1 MQIKTK
7 AIVISSL
14 KYGEAD
20 VIAKCFTLEK
30 GLVSYMLKGI
40 RKSKRGKLRM
50 SMFQQ
55 LSLLNIEAFHKEN
68 KNLQYLKEVK
78 VSYRYLSLQS
88 NIYKSTMVMFLAEV
102 LKSCIQEEE
111 RNEALFYFLQDS
123 FISLDKAESISNFHL
138 QFIVKLTQFLGF
150 YPDNQSIDFPFFD
163 MLNGVFQLKE
173 YNTYSFNNSNS
184 ELLKEFMKNSEYNST
199 NPIKLNQERR
209 KSFLDFMML
218 YYELH
223 LQGFRKPK
231 SLEVLQQIF

>member
-7 AIVISSL
+7 AIVISTI
-14 KYGEAD
+14 KYSEAD
-20 VIAKCFTLEK
+20 VIAKCFTQEK

-55 LSLLNIEAFHKEN
+55 LSLLEIEAFHKEN

-78 VSYRYLSLQS
+78 VFHPYHSLQS
-88 NIYKSTMVMFLAEV
+88 NVYKSTMVMFLAEV

-111 RNEALFYFLQDS
+111 KNEALFYFLQESFVYLDETDS
-123 FISLDKAESISNFHL
+123 IKNFHL
-138 QFIVKLTQFLGF
+138 HFIVKLTQHLGF
-150 YPDNQSIDFPFFD
+150 YPDNQSIGFPFFD

-173 YNTYSFNNSNS
+173 YNSYSFNNSNS
-184 ELLKEFMKNSEYNST
+184 ELLKELMKSLEYKEANQ
-199 NPIKLNQERR
+199 IKLNQERR

-231 SLEVLQQIF
+231 SLEILQQIF

>member
-7 AIVISSL
+7 AIVISTL

-20 VIAKCFTLEK
+20 LIAKCFTQEK

-55 LSLLNIEAFHKEN
+55 LSILEVEASHKEN

-78 VSYRYLSLQS
+78 VFHPYQSLQTD
-88 NIYKSTMVMFLAEV
+88 IYKSTIVMFLAEV
-102 LKSCIQEEE
+102 LKSSIQEEE
-111 RNEALFYFLQDS
+111 KNESLFLFLIES
-123 FISLDKAESISNFHL
+123 FGFLDKTKAIKNFHL
-138 QFIVKLTQFLGF
+138 HFIVKLTQFLGF
-150 YPDNQSIDFPFFD
+150 YPDTQTKDFPYFD
-163 MLNGVFQLKE
+163 MLNGIFQLKE
-173 YNTYSFNNSNS
+173 YNSYSFNSFNS
-184 ELLKEFMKNSEYNST
+184 ELLKELISYSEYEEANQ
-199 NPIKLNQERR
+199 IKLNQERR

-231 SLEVLQQIF
+231 SLEILKQIF

>member
-7 AIVISSL
+7 AIVISTI

-20 VIAKCFTLEK
+20 VIAKCFTQEK

-55 LSLLNIEAFHKEN
+55 LSLLDIEALHREN

-78 VSYRYLSLQS
+78 VFHPYQSLQS
-88 NIYKSTMVMFLAEV
+88 NVFKSTMVMFLAEV

-111 RNEALFYFLQDS
+111 KNEALFYFLHES
-123 FISLDKAESISNFHL
+123 FIYLDEAESIRNFHL
-138 QFIVKLTQFLGF
+138 HFIVKLTQHLGF
-150 YPDNQSIDFPFFD
+150 YPDSQSMDFPYFD

-173 YNTYSFNNSNS
+173 YNSYSFNNSNS
-184 ELLKEFMKNSEYNST
+184 DLLKVLMRSSKYSEADLV
-199 NPIKLNQERR
+199 KLNQDRR

-231 SLEVLQQIF
+231 SLEILQQIF

>member
-7 AIVISSL
+7 AIVISNL

-40 RKSKRGKLRM
+40 RKSKRGRLRM

-55 LSLLNIEAFHKEN
+55 LSLLDIEAFHKDN

-78 VSYRYLSLQS
+78 VSYPYQSLQS

-111 RNEALFYFLQDS
+111 KNEALFYFLQDS

-150 YPDNQSIDFPFFD
+150 YPDNQSVDFPFFD

-184 ELLKEFMKNSEYNST
+184 ELLKEFLKNSEYNST

>member
-1 MQIKTK
+1 MQVKTK
-7 AIVISSL
+7 AIVISSI

-55 LSLLNIEAFHKEN
+55 LSLLEIEAFHKEN

-78 VSYRYLSLQS
+78 VFHPYQSLQS
-88 NIYKSTMVMFLAEV
+88 NVYKSTMVMFLAEV

-123 FISLDKAESISNFHL
+123 FIYLDQAESIKNFHL
-138 QFIVKLTQFLGF
+138 HFIVKLTQFLGF
-150 YPDNQSIDFPFFD
+150 YPDNQSLDFPYFD

-173 YNTYSFNNSNS
+173 LNSYSFNNSNS
-184 ELLKEFMKNSEYNST
+184 ELLKALMNYSDYCGT
-199 NPIKLNQERR
+199 NQIKLNQERR
-209 KSFLDFMML
+209 KHFLDFMML

-231 SLEVLQQIF
+231 SLEILQQIF

>member
-55 LSLLNIEAFHKEN
+55 LSLLDIEAFHKEN

>member
-1 MQIKTK
+1 
-7 AIVISSL
+7 
-14 KYGEAD
+14 
-20 VIAKCFTLEK
+20 
-30 GLVSYMLKGI
+30 
-40 RKSKRGKLRM
+40 
-50 SMFQQ
+50 
-55 LSLLNIEAFHKEN
+55 
-68 KNLQYLKEVK
+68 YLKEVK

-173 YNTYSFNNSNS
+173 YNTYSFNNS
-184 ELLKEFMKNSEYNST
+184 
-199 NPIKLNQERR
+199 
-209 KSFLDFMML
+209 
-218 YYELH
+218 
-223 LQGFRKPK
+223 
-231 SLEVLQQIF
+231 

>member
-1 MQIKTK
+1 
-7 AIVISSL
+7 
-14 KYGEAD
+14 
-20 VIAKCFTLEK
+20 
-30 GLVSYMLKGI
+30 
-40 RKSKRGKLRM
+40 
-50 SMFQQ
+50 
-55 LSLLNIEAFHKEN
+55 
-68 KNLQYLKEVK
+68 
-78 VSYRYLSLQS
+78 
-88 NIYKSTMVMFLAEV
+88 MFLAEV

>member
-7 AIVISSL
+7 AIVISSI

-40 RKSKRGKLRM
+40 RKSKKGKLRM
-50 SMFQQ
+50 SMFQH
-55 LSLLNIEAFHKEN
+55 LSLLEIEAFHKEN

-78 VSYRYLSLQS
+78 VFHPYQSLQY
-88 NIYKSTMVMFLAEV
+88 NVYKSTMVMFLAEV

-123 FISLDKAESISNFHL
+123 SVYLDEAESIKNFHL
-138 QFIVKLTQFLGF
+138 HFIVKLTQFLGF
-150 YPDNQSIDFPFFD
+150 YPDSQSVDFPYFD

-173 YNTYSFNNSNS
+173 LNSYSFNNSNS
-184 ELLKEFMKNSEYNST
+184 ELLKALMNYSDYSEANQ
-199 NPIKLNQERR
+199 IKLNQEGR
-209 KSFLDFMML
+209 KNFLDFMML

-223 LQGFRKPK
+223 LQGFKKPK

>member
-7 AIVISSL
+7 AIVISNL

-55 LSLLNIEAFHKEN
+55 LSLLDIEAFHKDN

-78 VSYRYLSLQS
+78 VSYPYQSLQS

-111 RNEALFYFLQDS
+111 RNEALFYFLEDS
-123 FISLDKAESISNFHL
+123 FIALDKAESISNFHL
-138 QFIVKLTQFLGF
+138 HFIVKLTQFLGF

-184 ELLKEFMKNSEYNST
+184 ELLKEFMKNSESDHT
-199 NPIKLNQERR
+199 HQIKLNQDRR

>member
-7 AIVISSL
+7 ALVISTV

-20 VIAKCFTLEK
+20 VIAKCLTLEK

-55 LSLLNIEAFHKEN
+55 LSLLEIEAFHKDN

-78 VSYRYLSLQS
+78 VFHPYQSLQS
-88 NIYKSTMVMFLAEV
+88 NVYKSTMVMFLAEV

-111 RNEALFYFLQDS
+111 KNEELFNFLEES
-123 FISLDKAESISNFHL
+123 FVYLDEAESIKNFHL
-138 QFIVKLTQFLGF
+138 HFIVRLTQFLGF
-150 YPDNQSIDFPFFD
+150 YPDSQSNTLPYFD
-163 MLNGVFQLKE
+163 MLNGVFQLKAHNS
-173 YNTYSFNNSNS
+173 YSLNNTNS
-184 ELLKEFMKNSEYNST
+184 ELLKKLMNTSAYSEVNQ
-199 NPIKLNQERR
+199 IKLNQDRR

>member
-1 MQIKTK
+1 MQLKTK
-7 AIVISSL
+7 AIVITTI

-20 VIAKCFTLEK
+20 LIAKCFTLEK

-55 LSLLNIEAFHKEN
+55 LSLLEIEAFHKEN

-78 VSYRYLSLQS
+78 VFHPYQSLQS
-88 NIYKSTMVMFLAEV
+88 NVYKSTMVMFLAEV
-102 LKSCIQEEE
+102 LKSSIQEEE
-111 RNEALFYFLQDS
+111 KNEALFYFLQNS
-123 FISLDKAESISNFHL
+123 FLQLDEAESIKNFHL
-138 QFIVKLTQFLGF
+138 HFIVKLTQYLGF
-150 YPDNQSIDFPFFD
+150 YPDSQSINFPFFD

-173 YNTYSFNNSNS
+173 HNSYSFNNSNS
-184 ELLKEFMKNSEYNST
+184 ELLKELMNYSEYDGSNHV
-199 NPIKLNQERR
+199 KLNQERR